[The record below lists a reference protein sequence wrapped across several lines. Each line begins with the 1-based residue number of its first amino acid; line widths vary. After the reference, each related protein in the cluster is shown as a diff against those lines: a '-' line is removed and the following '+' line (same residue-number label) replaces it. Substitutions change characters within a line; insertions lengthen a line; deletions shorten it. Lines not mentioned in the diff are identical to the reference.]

1 MDFVT
6 AGDLQSAL
14 KSQDEKVELICRQ
27 IDFQRKK
34 IQAELDNLRKDM
46 ESRYEKIDNI
56 YSTMSNLENLVENE
70 NNKNVLET
78 SRQLVLQNQF
88 EENQLNIWQWNEKV
102 GKFTKEIDELKKL
115 MVSDDIPGLTKLEIQ
130 MRELYQQMNS
140 FNIIPEQIREIKND
154 VEKKWAVLN
163 QFCSDQQNNNQIK
176 LEAQSIEAVKKDIFE
191 LKNSAVF
198 RDNLD
203 LVRLEV
209 QCNDFPKQLCSVSNQ
224 IKDIRADLSKK
235 VFVQDD
241 LWKKQL
247 DINSKNIQGQ
257 GKIDLIQND
266 IKDLRNSV
274 VFKDNHDL
282 VRLRDE
288 NIVLKQRLDSVHN
301 IPSKVEEIKADLSKN
316 WVVVNQLL
324 KDYPDFQGL
333 HLKPGLNLL
342 EVQIQEF
349 SKRLNSDFNKL
360 DKNICKIEGALMGCL
375 DQETE
380 STKVRGLEDFKQ
392 LFIEMKTSL
401 KDKYLRVQN
410 PQDLIQQQQK
420 EIQELKTNVQHQ
432 EERLKKLES
441 QTGSTQK
448 SNFIQPETCYH
459 SNLNVV
465 SEPIHKSGEL
475 VLSSNIMQLENS
487 HLEESTKDL
496 ILDKNEKQLLSVEKN
511 KKQVIEI
518 LSDDSNSPQEISEPS
533 LNLYHKGEVF

>member
-14 KSQDEKVELICRQ
+14 KSQDEKVELFCRK

-115 MVSDDIPGLTKLEIQ
+115 MVLDDIPGLTKLEIQ
-130 MRELYQQMNS
+130 MRELYQQMN
-140 FNIIPEQIREIKND
+140 
-154 VEKKWAVLN
+154 
-163 QFCSDQQNNNQIK
+163 
-176 LEAQSIEAVKKDIFE
+176 SIEAVKKDIFE

-209 QCNDFPKQLCSVSNQ
+209 QCNNFPKQLCSVSNQ

-301 IPSKVEEIKADLSKN
+301 IPSKVEEIKANLSKN

-333 HLKPGLNLL
+333 HLK
-342 EVQIQEF
+342 VQ
-349 SKRLNSDFNKL
+349 DF
-360 DKNICKIEGALMGCL
+360 
-375 DQETE
+375 
-380 STKVRGLEDFKQ
+380 
-392 LFIEMKTSL
+392 MKELTSA
-401 KDKYLRVQN
+401 
-410 PQDLIQQQQK
+410 
-420 EIQELKTNVQHQ
+420 
-432 EERLKKLES
+432 
-441 QTGSTQK
+441 
-448 SNFIQPETCYH
+448 
-459 SNLNVV
+459 
-465 SEPIHKSGEL
+465 
-475 VLSSNIMQLENS
+475 SSFT
-487 HLEESTKDL
+487 H
-496 ILDKNEKQLLSVEKN
+496 
-511 KKQVIEI
+511 
-518 LSDDSNSPQEISEPS
+518 
-533 LNLYHKGEVF
+533 F

>member
-209 QCNDFPKQLCSVSNQ
+209 QCNNFPKKLCSVSNQ

-333 HLKPGLNLL
+333 HLK
-342 EVQIQEF
+342 VQ
-349 SKRLNSDFNKL
+349 DF
-360 DKNICKIEGALMGCL
+360 
-375 DQETE
+375 
-380 STKVRGLEDFKQ
+380 
-392 LFIEMKTSL
+392 MK
-401 KDKYLRVQN
+401 
-410 PQDLIQQQQK
+410 
-420 EIQELKTNVQHQ
+420 ELT
-432 EERLKKLES
+432 LA
-441 QTGSTQK
+441 
-448 SNFIQPETCYH
+448 
-459 SNLNVV
+459 
-465 SEPIHKSGEL
+465 
-475 VLSSNIMQLENS
+475 SSFT
-487 HLEESTKDL
+487 H
-496 ILDKNEKQLLSVEKN
+496 
-511 KKQVIEI
+511 
-518 LSDDSNSPQEISEPS
+518 
-533 LNLYHKGEVF
+533 F

>member
-27 IDFQRKK
+27 IDFQCKK

-209 QCNDFPKQLCSVSNQ
+209 QCNDFPKQLCSTSEQ
-224 IKDIRADLSKK
+224 ICLKK
-235 VFVQDD
+235 CLFRMIYGKNNWT
-241 LWKKQL
+241 LTA
-247 DINSKNIQGQ
+247 KNIQGQ

-333 HLKPGLNLL
+333 HLK
-342 EVQIQEF
+342 VQDFMKELTSASSF
-349 SKRLNSDFNKL
+349 THFLKR
-360 DKNICKIEGALMGCL
+360 
-375 DQETE
+375 
-380 STKVRGLEDFKQ
+380 RGL
-392 LFIEMKTSL
+392 I
-401 KDKYLRVQN
+401 
-410 PQDLIQQQQK
+410 
-420 EIQELKTNVQHQ
+420 
-432 EERLKKLES
+432 
-441 QTGSTQK
+441 
-448 SNFIQPETCYH
+448 
-459 SNLNVV
+459 
-465 SEPIHKSGEL
+465 
-475 VLSSNIMQLENS
+475 
-487 HLEESTKDL
+487 
-496 ILDKNEKQLLSVEKN
+496 
-511 KKQVIEI
+511 
-518 LSDDSNSPQEISEPS
+518 
-533 LNLYHKGEVF
+533 